1 MCEADDQ
8 EENESADDVTIEAV
22 DALALRLEADA
33 EEERKESHGLEL
45 EPERDRAR
53 PRVFWAVEEFLEQR
67 VSEDRDEV
75 HRQHAEQ
82 GNASKHVE
90 GFDAVSR
97 FDGHGH
103 RVSLP
108 RSKRREGSQFAPD
121 KRRSGDRTAGSAFD
135 HYKVTFR

>member
-1 MCEADDQ
+1 M
-8 EENESADDVTIEAV
+8 
-22 DALALRLEADA
+22 
-33 EEERKESHGLEL
+33 
-45 EPERDRAR
+45 
-53 PRVFWAVEEFLEQR
+53 
-67 VSEDRDEV
+67 SEDRDEV

-108 RSKRREGSQFAPD
+108 RSKRRAAQPICTD
-121 KRRSGDRTAGSAFD
+121 KRRFVD
-135 HYKVTFR
+135 